1 MDSPETSPA
10 QPPTG
15 AVPPGSA
22 GAPEVPGLPEDGPLT
37 VLEALAAA
45 AWLVP
50 AGHAVSYGGLAALA
64 CVGGPRQA
72 GRALAESPDGT
83 PWWRVVR
90 ADGSLPTELAVVAQ
104 EHWDAEGM
112 PVRRTAGGPRV
123 DLAAARWE
131 PDAAAL
137 SVIAG
142 LAARTREG

>member
-1 MDSPETSPA
+1 MDTPASPPA
-10 QPPTG
+10 QPSSGDRPTD
-15 AVPPGSA
+15 AVHPPK
-22 GAPEVPGLPEDGPLT
+22 VPGLPDDGPLT

-50 AGHAVSYGGLAALA
+50 AGHAVSYSGLAALTG
-64 CVGGPRQA
+64 VGGPRQA
-72 GRALAESPDGT
+72 GRALAESPRGT

-90 ADGSLPTELAVVAQ
+90 ADGSLPPDLAVVAQ
-104 EHWDAEGM
+104 EHWEAEGT
-112 PVRRTAGGPRV
+112 PVRGGGDGTRV

-137 SVIAG
+137 AVLAR

>member
-1 MDSPETSPA
+1 MDSPETPPA
-10 QPPTG
+10 QRPAGEGPPL
-15 AVPPGSA
+15 PA
-22 GAPEVPGLPEDGPLT
+22 GTPDVPGLPDDGPLT

-50 AGHAVSYGGLAALA
+50 AGHAVSYSGLAALTG
-64 CVGGPRQA
+64 VGGPRQA
-72 GRALAESPDGT
+72 GRALAESPRGT

-90 ADGSLPTELAVVAQ
+90 ADGSLPPDLAVVAQ
-104 EHWDAEGM
+104 EHWEAEGT
-112 PVRRTAGGPRV
+112 PVRGGGDGTRV

-137 SVIAG
+137 AVLAR